1 MLKTGGNQ
9 DNYFVKFE
17 HTKFSDQNKKA
28 MALLIILLDR
38 KNLILKN
45 LAIISTQRQQLQG
58 QGQKQGMDMI
68 NMAI

>member
-17 HTKFSDQNKKA
+17 HTKFSEQNKKA

-45 LAIISTQRQQLQG
+45 LAIIST
-58 QGQKQGMDMI
+58 
-68 NMAI
+68 